1 MSRRKDLKEEEVRK
15 ILIEIQIEVRLVL
28 EEWVEDLTI
37 VWETLAE
44 IVHNLEAD
52 LLVIKETVETNS
64 SLLEEVVVVLVE
76 QAVDQVLE
84 AAEDLDPIVTHRS
97 VIDRIVNIIN
107 FNDRS
112 KSRFKHLLQIKCIKL
127 LQPITVTLVVT
138 SNSL

>member
-1 MSRRKDLKEEEVRK
+1 MSRRKDLKEEEVHK

-28 EEWVEDLTI
+28 EEWVEDLTT

-52 LLVIKETVETNS
+52 LLVIKEIAETNS
-64 SLLEEVVVVLVE
+64 SLLEEVVVLVE

-84 AAEDLDPIVTHRS
+84 VAEDLDPIATHRS

-107 FNDRS
+107 FNNRS
-112 KSRFKHLLQIKCIKL
+112 KI
-127 LQPITVTLVVT
+127 
-138 SNSL
+138 

>member
-1 MSRRKDLKEEEVRK
+1 MSRRKDLKEEEVHK
-15 ILIEIQIEVRLVL
+15 ILIEIQIEARLVL

-52 LLVIKETVETNS
+52 LLVIKEIVETNN
-64 SLLEEVVVVLVE
+64 SLLEEVVVLVE
-76 QAVDQVLE
+76 QAVDQVQE
-84 AAEDLDPIVTHRS
+84 VAPDLDRIVTHRS
-97 VIDRIVNIIN
+97 VIDKIVNIIN

-112 KSRFKHLLQIKCIKL
+112 RIGFKHLLQIKCIKL